1 MRYTVCC
8 VFDYIYKKNQ
18 TMIRI
23 NTKLFFF
30 LILPTPI
37 FFQVQFNFF
46 FKFYLFNKG
55 NTP

>member
-30 LILPTPI
+30 NSPNTY
-37 FFQVQFNFF
+37 FFPGTV
-46 FKFYLFNKG
+46 
-55 NTP
+55 